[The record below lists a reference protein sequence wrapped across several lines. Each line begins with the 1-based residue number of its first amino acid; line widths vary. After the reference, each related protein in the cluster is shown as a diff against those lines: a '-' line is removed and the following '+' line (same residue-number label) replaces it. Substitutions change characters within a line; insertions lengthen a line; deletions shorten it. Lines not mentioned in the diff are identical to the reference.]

1 MYTENS
7 RPTVKSFKGVE
18 VAFQGEKVKSCK
30 ILSQVQRREKT
41 GNNNR
46 KERISTT
53 ENSYERGKYHPNHT
67 NTHFKYEL
75 PSTSTG
81 SGSKTRTPKGM
92 EKYMQYQRTK
102 RKWGQ
107 LG

>member
-1 MYTENS
+1 M
-7 RPTVKSFKGVE
+7 
-18 VAFQGEKVKSCK
+18 KSCK

-53 ENSYERGKYHPNHT
+53 ENSYEHGKYHPNHT

-92 EKYMQYQRTK
+92 EKYMQCQRTK

-107 LG
+107 LGKFQTKPTSHQRRLSEGCGDYVLR